1 MTTAAPAQD
10 IRSDLI
16 YDLGMHWGLDTDFY
30 LRKGFSVVALEANP
44 DMCAKTGA
52 RFTEELADGRLV
64 IENRAFWSTAGEEIA
79 FHVNPVKDDW
89 SSVKKG
95 WAEKG
100 GHASQE
106 IRVKTVTLSELFD
119 RHGVPRYI
127 KCDME
132 GVDDLFTEQLATDPR
147 RPAFVSVEAMSVDTV
162 CFLRAAGYD
171 RFQIVN
177 QALHNMVRPVDPP
190 REGRFADA
198 KFNGHMSGLFGLELP
213 PRKWIDAEECLDRY
227 LSFRRLKQ
235 RDGTLCHGWID
246 FHATTQ
252 RWLDNAG

>member
-1 MTTAAPAQD
+1 MSERVP
-10 IRSDLI
+10 LI
-16 YDLGMHWGLDTDFY
+16 AGNWKMNLTPDEGRAWCDGFKARLATPPERVEAHRAR
-30 LRKGFSVVALEANP
+30 LRA
-44 DMCAKTGA
+44 
-52 RFTEELADGRLV
+52 
-64 IENRAFWSTAGEEIA
+64 RAFGCLLEVHDLRFGGEA
-79 FHVNPVKDDW
+79 VHPV
-89 SSVKKG
+89 
-95 WAEKG
+95 A
-100 GHASQE
+100 
-106 IRVKTVTLSELFD
+106 
-119 RHGVPRYI
+119 
-127 KCDME
+127 
-132 GVDDLFTEQLATDPR
+132 
-147 RPAFVSVEAMSVDTV
+147 RPLTPV
-162 CFLRAAGYD
+162 LRAAGYD